1 MPAPTPATPPE
12 DRDGPGGGTT
22 APDAAE
28 TDGPAGSPLGPG
40 GPFGPD
46 LPAGPG
52 ERPIADCLADYWQGG
67 FTLRDTPDDDPGE
80 ATTARPGPGPS
91 GITVRGRDLAT
102 LLDRAYRAF
111 TA

>member
-1 MPAPTPATPPE
+1 MTAPTPATPPE
-12 DRDGPGGGTT
+12 GPDRPGAA
-22 APDAAE
+22 APDTAAAE
-28 TDGPAGSPLGPG
+28 GPSGSPLGPG
-40 GPFGPD
+40 GAFGPD

-52 ERPIADCLADYWQGG
+52 ERPLADCLADYWQGG
-67 FTLRDTPDDDPGE
+67 FTLRDTPEDDPDE